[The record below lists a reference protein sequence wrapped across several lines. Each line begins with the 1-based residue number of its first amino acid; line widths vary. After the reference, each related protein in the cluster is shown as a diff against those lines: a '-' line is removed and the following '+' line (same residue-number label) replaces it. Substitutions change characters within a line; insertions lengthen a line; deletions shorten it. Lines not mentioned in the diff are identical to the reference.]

1 MRLMILLF
9 ISFYISQRPKE
20 IQFPLQLNWRCGPD
34 MPFGMYG
41 YQSVVINGMVYVGG
55 GWTNRENMYIVM
67 TYDTHSGRWGTL
79 PPYRTHGFGMT
90 VIRDQLVLVG
100 GGCADENGKSIGVW
114 RSADKEWVDLY
125 PDMPTPRWRSSVVTY
140 NEWLIVAGG
149 YNGECLSSVDVMNI
163 DTKEWYSGP
172 PAPTGFL
179 SMKTATVGDMC
190 YYMGGHPDGC
200 AINRV
205 SLPAL
210 ISQVK
215 SRNIDPQIWKKIS
228 PLNVAYSTPLSIGGC
243 LLALGGMSQGNGV
256 TSIQHYRPE
265 SDDWI
270 QVGDLPSPL
279 SDCTCAVIND
289 GDVLVAGGHNDGRL
303 SSSTYISSFSCNTY
317 YVCGDLINHTY
328 YFPFSHVWILS
339 YSYLTSTLT
348 H

>member
-9 ISFYISQRPKE
+9 TSFYISQRPKE
-20 IQFPLQLNWRCGPD
+20 IQFPLQLNWRRGPD
-34 MPFGMYG
+34 MPFRMKGSI
-41 YQSVVINGMVYVGG
+41 QSVVINGMVYVGG
-55 GWTNRENMYIVM
+55 GWANRDENENIVM

-100 GGCADENGKSIGVW
+100 GLDEDGNDSKSIGVW

-149 YNGECLSSVDVMNI
+149 YKGDLECLSSVDVMNV

-172 PAPTGFL
+172 PAPRGF
-179 SMKTATVGDMC
+179 SAMKTATVGDMC
-190 YYMGGHPDGC
+190 YYMSGYGTERYDVTKDVY
-200 AINRV
+200 RV

-228 PLNVAYSTPLSIGGC
+228 PLNVASSTPLSIGGC
-243 LLALGGMSQGNGV
+243 LLALGGESQGIGV
-256 TSIQHYRPE
+256 TSVLHYRPE

-279 SDCTCAVIND
+279 SECTCAVIND
-289 GDVLVAGGHNDGRL
+289 GDVLVAGGRRL
-303 SSSTYISSFSCNTY
+303 SSSTYIASFM
-317 YVCGDLINHTY
+317 
-328 YFPFSHVWILS
+328 
-339 YSYLTSTLT
+339 
-348 H
+348 

>member
-9 ISFYISQRPKE
+9 TSFYISQRPKE
-20 IQFPLQLNWRCGPD
+20 IQFPLQLNWRRGPD
-34 MPFGMYG
+34 MPFRMSCYI
-41 YQSVVINGMVYVGG
+41 QSVVINGMVYVGG
-55 GWTNRENMYIVM
+55 GLTYRDENECIVM

-100 GGCADENGKSIGVW
+100 GVEEDRNYSKSIGVW

-125 PDMPTPRWRSSVVTY
+125 PDMPTPRYCSSVVTY
-140 NEWLIVAGG
+140 NEWLIVVGG
-149 YNGECLSSVDVMNI
+149 VNNGECLSSVDVMNI

-172 PAPTGFL
+172 PAL
-179 SMKTATVGDMC
+179 RDISYMKTATVGDMC
-190 YYMGGHPDGC
+190 YYMGGYVANRRCSKDVY
-200 AINRV
+200 RV
-205 SLPAL
+205 SLQAL

-228 PLNVAYSTPLSIGGC
+228 PLNVAASTPLSIGGC
-243 LLALGGMSQGNGV
+243 LLALGGELPGNGGV

-279 SDCTCAVIND
+279 FNCTCAVIND
-289 GDVLVAGGHNDGRL
+289 GDVLVAGGYNNGRL
-303 SSSTYISSFSCNTY
+303 SSTYIASFM
-317 YVCGDLINHTY
+317 
-328 YFPFSHVWILS
+328 
-339 YSYLTSTLT
+339 
-348 H
+348 